1 MFSSGGVNSST
12 LSKLIKDVILQLD
25 SCGLDIIGTVC
36 DQGAANQGAM
46 KILISSS
53 PTEYAACTFTVNNKS
68 RIVLYDP
75 PHLLKGIR
83 NQLLKKNLIWKT
95 DNEKLTASWSHIKN
109 AYYIDVCSGDLR
121 ALRKITE
128 EHITEE
134 KMKKMKV
141 AHCAQ
146 VLSHT
151 MAATISMMARN
162 NEISSDGTVTM
173 PKEAI
178 ATDKI
183 LKFFDNLFDSVNG
196 SLRINSEGK
205 PLKMVAKSTSDHRNF
220 WIDSIKHLGNMWFE
234 DHIKKTRS
242 IPPSLKNWVT
252 TLKGMLSILCYVER
266 KKLPFFIPRQINQ
279 DPLENMFGQIRQMRG
294 RNINPTCQ
302 GFGDAFK
309 SLLVRKMLSPHLAG
323 GNCEEDNSKNLLK
336 PTVFLNKSDNPNMY
350 NAVISDVERPLSP
363 TQRNIETSLLEVE
376 IERTVSPSFELDG
389 RRIVDVSSFMNQICE
404 IGYHNP
410 FNCSVVDMHII
421 SEQRNGLSSQI
432 TLQCKMC
439 GIQKKITTDSINTSK
454 INDSVVLVA
463 TSIGIGYS
471 QADEFFSVLDI
482 PFMANKTYNNS
493 HDNIAHIIH
502 DSALKSM
509 EEAAKEEAEIAK
521 NIGDVDKNGI
531 PCITVVV
538 GGSWSKRSYNVNYNA
553 LSGVVSAYC
562 VIICLYNRSTHRKV
576 VVLKHK

>member
-1 MFSSGGVNSST
+1 
-12 LSKLIKDVILQLD
+12 
-25 SCGLDIIGTVC
+25 
-36 DQGAANQGAM
+36 
-46 KILISSS
+46 
-53 PTEYAACTFTVNNKS
+53 
-68 RIVLYDP
+68 
-75 PHLLKGIR
+75 
-83 NQLLKKNLIWKT
+83 
-95 DNEKLTASWSHIKN
+95 
-109 AYYIDVCSGDLR
+109 
-121 ALRKITE
+121 
-128 EHITEE
+128 
-134 KMKKMKV
+134 MKKMKV

-336 PTVFLNKSDNPNMY
+336 PTVFLNKCRG
-350 NAVISDVERPLSP
+350 SDVFEEEEFELPPLTTKLNHSYQASIFSYVAGYVARKALRKNQCEFCITHIVNKSP
-363 TQRNIETSLLEVE
+363 NRNSIENKFLVAKEYGSAKLVFCKPTLLNSLKKCFDIIYSVLEHNFQRNYLLLYIKELIKRNVTFTFLCHKDDIIE
-376 IERTVSPSFELDG
+376 
-389 RRIVDVSSFMNQICE
+389 
-404 IGYHNP
+404 
-410 FNCSVVDMHII
+410 
-421 SEQRNGLSSQI
+421 
-432 TLQCKMC
+432 
-439 GIQKKITTDSINTSK
+439 
-454 INDSVVLVA
+454 
-463 TSIGIGYS
+463 
-471 QADEFFSVLDI
+471 
-482 PFMANKTYNNS
+482 
-493 HDNIAHIIH
+493 
-502 DSALKSM
+502 
-509 EEAAKEEAEIAK
+509 
-521 NIGDVDKNGI
+521 
-531 PCITVVV
+531 
-538 GGSWSKRSYNVNYNA
+538 
-553 LSGVVSAYC
+553 
-562 VIICLYNRSTHRKV
+562 
-576 VVLKHK
+576 